1 MSTVSL
7 LPVDA
12 CPVNVLPICAWP
24 DPVID
29 ALGHD
34 PRSTYVEMFWLSILG
49 PSTTWLLRRLA
60 AGLDA
65 SPHGFD
71 LDLADTAAA
80 LGLGAKGGRHS
91 PFMRALGRCCQF
103 DLAMARSDGT
113 LAVRRKVPPLN
124 RRQVLRLAPS
134 LITAHQAWQEGE
146 LRTPAAEHQQRR
158 ARRLA
163 LSLLELGE
171 DVDATERQLLRW
183 KFHPA
188 LCRESADWAWDRH
201 RRALSGDDT
210 AEWPAGDHADDGGS
224 GVFLSADPSAGP
236 DGGGADAA

>member
-1 MSTVSL
+1 MSPVSL
-7 LPVDA
+7 LPADT
-12 CPVNVLPICAWP
+12 CPATLLTVSPWP

-34 PRSTYVEMFWLSILG
+34 PRSTYVEQFWLGILG

-65 SPHGFD
+65 FPTGFE
-71 LDLADTAAA
+71 LDLADTAAS

-103 DLAMARSDGT
+103 DLAMARSDGA

-124 RRQVLRLAPS
+124 RRQVLRLPPS
-134 LITAHQAWQEGE
+134 LVAAHQAWQESE
-146 LRTPAAEHQQRR
+146 LRTPAAEQQRRR

-183 KFHPA
+183 KFHPG
-188 LCRESADWAWDRH
+188 LCRESAVWAWERH
-201 RRALSGDDT
+201 RRALFPSDSDDVPGDET
-210 AEWPAGDHADDGGS
+210 GDGETGDGS
-224 GVFLSADPSAGP
+224 DRDP
-236 DGGGADAA
+236 DAA

>member
-1 MSTVSL
+1 MSTVAL
-7 LPVDA
+7 LPVDTA
-12 CPVNVLPICAWP
+12 PVTFLPVRPWP

-34 PRSTYVEMFWLSILG
+34 PRSTYVEMFWLGILG

-65 SPHGFD
+65 SPTGFD

-80 LGLGAKGGRHS
+80 LGLGSRGGRHS

-103 DLAMARSDGT
+103 DLAVAAPDGT
-113 LAVRRKVPPLN
+113 MAVRRMVPPLN
-124 RRQVLRLAPS
+124 RRQVLRLPPS
-134 LITAHQAWQEGE
+134 LLAAHQAWQEGE
-146 LRTPAAEHQQRR
+146 LRTPAAEQQRRR

-183 KFHPA
+183 KFHPG
-188 LCRESADWAWDRH
+188 LCRESAAWAWDRH
-201 RRALSGDDT
+201 QCA
-210 AEWPAGDHADDGGS
+210 
-224 GVFLSADPSAGP
+224 LSADEPPDASSAGEAHTNP
-236 DGGGADAA
+236 GDWAPDAA